1 LIIDH
6 PHHTLI
12 IDLGRIVNNVLES
25 QGAHPLKEEMTKT
38 YKTRDF
44 FKRTIDILISAF
56 ALVIL
61 SPVFGIIGILI
72 KRDTPGPVFYRGQR
86 MGRFGKPFKILKFRT
101 MYEKPESYSGSSIT
115 GNGDS
120 RITPFGGWLRDTKL
134 NEMPQLWNVLKGDM
148 SLVGPRPETVEIAQ
162 AWPEKVQ
169 QEVLSVRPGITSPAS
184 VVYRDEEKLL
194 NSKNVL
200 DEYMAQ
206 ILPDKLRLDQLY
218 VRNQS
223 FMADLDV
230 IFITLIALLPA
241 LRKTKFRERSFYSG
255 MVYRFFHWIFS
266 WFLIDVAVTTVM
278 VGLSGIVWR
287 ISTVINLGVGTYIL
301 LALGMAIL
309 ISLINT
315 LLGLHTVKWATA
327 SPTYVIDIGISIGIT
342 ISLLW
347 GINRLILTEPWIPF
361 SMFWLIGVMT
371 FIGLVGV
378 RYRERLLTG
387 LANRWLILRGG
398 SVAIGERVL
407 VVGAGELGEMAVW
420 LMQRSAFHDAF
431 GIVGVVD
438 DDVKKHGLR
447 LNGYLVLGG
456 TADIPALVEK
466 YDIGLILFAISNVS
480 ENRRR
485 DLVTLCKSTSAQT
498 LEIPDLVK
506 VLDQSLRTHPI
517 KNKS

>member
-1 LIIDH
+1 MS
-6 PHHTLI
+6 
-12 IDLGRIVNNVLES
+12 NVLES
-25 QGAHPLKEEMTKT
+25 QLAQPLEEEMQKT
-38 YKTRDF
+38 HGIRDF
-44 FKRTIDILISAF
+44 FKRLMDVVFSAL
-56 ALVIL
+56 ALMIL
-61 SPVFGIIGILI
+61 SPFFGIIGILI
-72 KRDTPGPVFYRGQR
+72 KRDTPGPVFYRGLR
-86 MGRFGKPFKILKFRT
+86 MGRHEKPFKILKFRT
-101 MYEKPESYSGSSIT
+101 MFEKPASYNGSSIT
-115 GNGDS
+115 GNGDP
-120 RITPFGGWLRDTKL
+120 RITPIGGWLRETKL
-134 NEMPQLWNVLKGDM
+134 NELPQLWNVLKGEM
-148 SLVGPRPETVEIAQ
+148 SLVGPRPEAIEIVE
-162 AWPEKVQ
+162 AWPEEVRK
-169 QEVLSVRPGITSPAS
+169 EVLSVRPGITSPAS
-184 VVYRDEEKLL
+184 VVYRDEEKMLE
-194 NSKNVL
+194 SKNVL

-223 FMADLDV
+223 FLADIDV
-230 IFITLIALLPA
+230 IFITVVALLPA
-241 LRKTKFRERSFYSG
+241 LRRTKFQERWFYSG
-255 MVYRFFHWIFS
+255 LLYRFYHWIFS
-266 WFLIDVAVTTVM
+266 WFLIDVAVTAFM
-278 VGLSGIVWR
+278 VGVSGIVWR

-301 LALGMAIL
+301 VALGMAIL

-315 LLGLHTVKWATA
+315 LLGLHTIKWATA
-327 SPTYVIDIGISIGIT
+327 SPTYVIDIGISIAIT
-342 ISLLW
+342 ITLLW
-347 GINRLILTEPWIPF
+347 GINRLIVTEPWIPF

-420 LMQRSAFHDAF
+420 LMLRSTFHDAF

-456 TADIPALVEK
+456 TADIPVLVEK
-466 YDIGLILFAISNVS
+466 YDIGLILFAISNITPKK
-480 ENRRR
+480 RKALL
-485 DLVTLCKSTSAQT
+485 DLCKSTPAQT

-517 KNKS
+517 EDKI